1 MREFI
6 YMTSGNVDLEKSSFG
21 SIIFNLKKYINLNIR
36 KKKLLITY
44 ITK

>member
-36 KKKLLITY
+36 KKTFNYLY
-44 ITK
+44 N